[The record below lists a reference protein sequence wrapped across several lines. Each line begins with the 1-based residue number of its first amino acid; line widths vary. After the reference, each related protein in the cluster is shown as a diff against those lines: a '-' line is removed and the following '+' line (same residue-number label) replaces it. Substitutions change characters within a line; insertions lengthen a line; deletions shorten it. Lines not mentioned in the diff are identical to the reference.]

1 MGVLTIVCPF
11 RGSRDEIFVSFQ
23 VNTMTEW
30 FLLSFSHDRNHP
42 LNLPGFYLVVADWYR
57 SSLIITTSGTW
68 VNRTAYI
75 FRICGLHFV

>member
-1 MGVLTIVCPF
+1 MGVLT
-11 RGSRDEIFVSFQ
+11 GSRDEIFMSFQ

-42 LNLPGFYLVVADWYR
+42 LHLPGFYLVVADWYR
-57 SSLIITTSGTW
+57 SSVILTTTSGTW
-68 VNRTAYI
+68 ANRTAYI